1 MFNDIKINKLLIMF
15 LFMFPDFLMKPK
27 FISNFTNDFHIF
39 KWIILF
45 LMTIKRKNGLTLF
58 PIILIFYNLMYLLDK
73 SIFRPDL
80 LIPNTNAYKQKLSS
94 SVQL

>member
-1 MFNDIKINKLLIMF
+1 MFNDIKIDKLLIIF
-15 LFMFPDFLMKPK
+15 LVMFPDFLMKPK
-27 FISNFTNDFHIF
+27 FINNFTNNFKIF

-58 PIILIFYNLMYLLDK
+58 PIILIFYNLMYLLDN

-80 LIPNTNAYKQKLSS
+80 LDDHKQ
-94 SVQL
+94 QL

>member
-15 LFMFPDFLMKPK
+15 LFMFPDFLTRPK
-27 FISNFTNDFHIF
+27 FISKFTNNFQIF

-45 LMTIKRKNGLTLF
+45 LMTMKRKNGLTLF

-73 SIFRPDL
+73 SIFRHDL
-80 LIPNTNAYKQKLSS
+80 IKPNVHTSKLSS

>member
-1 MFNDIKINKLLIMF
+1 MVMFNDIKIDKLLIMF
-15 LFMFPDFLMKPK
+15 LFMFPDFLTRPK

-45 LMTIKRKNGLTLF
+45 LMTIKKKNGLTIF
-58 PIILIFYNLMYLLDK
+58 FIIFIFYNLMYLLDK

-80 LIPNTNAYKQKLSS
+80 LNSNAHKQKLSL

>member
-1 MFNDIKINKLLIMF
+1 MFNDIKIDKLLIIF

-27 FISNFTNDFHIF
+27 FISHFTNDFQIF
-39 KWIILF
+39 KWVILF
-45 LMTIKRKNGLTLF
+45 LMTIRKKNGITIF

-80 LIPNTNAYKQKLSS
+80 LNASVDKQK
-94 SVQL
+94 

>member
-1 MFNDIKINKLLIMF
+1 MFNDIKIDKLLIMF
-15 LFMFPDFLMKPK
+15 LFMFPDFLQKPK
-27 FISNFTNDFHIF
+27 FISNFTDNFQIF

-80 LIPNTNAYKQKLSS
+80 LNANAHKQKLSS
-94 SVQL
+94 SVRL

>member
-1 MFNDIKINKLLIMF
+1 MFNDIKIDKLLIMF

-27 FISNFTNDFHIF
+27 FISNFTNDFQIF

-45 LMTIKRKNGLTLF
+45 LMTIRRKNGLTLF

-80 LIPNTNAYKQKLSS
+80 LRTNTNADKQKLSS
-94 SVQL
+94 SVRL